1 MLLRFAKRA
10 WPWLLGLAIV
20 IAIVTRVPLD
30 AFGAAIHAGPHL
42 QLAAVDFAVIVVI
55 LVTDT
60 IATWLALR
68 VTGVRWTIART
79 MWVRGATYILSL
91 LNYAVGQGGMGYYLH
106 RSGVSGLR
114 AAGITLFTMGT
125 TLATLLLLTTAAW
138 AIGGQATSTATWWT
152 LVGCCAA
159 FAVYL
164 VVIALRPAVIAHR
177 EILAPMFETG
187 LIGHALAML
196 GRLPHVIIIVFG
208 HWLAMLAWG
217 IPVPFGVAATVMP
230 AVVIAGVLPISPA
243 GLGTIQA
250 ALVYFFSDYAAGATA
265 DDRAALVLAFSIV
278 HFVYAML
285 GQLAV
290 GLVCLPLARRGDPK
304 PDVQA

>member
-1 MLLRFAKRA
+1 MEYTTGIALLAVFLVVVALIVRGQSPVIMLL
-10 WPWLLGLAIV
+10 LLAIV
-20 IAIVTRVPLD
+20 
-30 AFGAAIHAGPHL
+30 
-42 QLAAVDFAVIVVI
+42 
-55 LVTDT
+55 
-60 IATWLALR
+60 W
-68 VTGVRWTIART
+68 
-79 MWVRGATYILSL
+79 
-91 LNYAVGQGGMGYYLH
+91 
-106 RSGVSGLR
+106 
-114 AAGITLFTMGT
+114 
-125 TLATLLLLTTAAW
+125 
-138 AIGGQATSTATWWT
+138 
-152 LVGCCAA
+152 
-159 FAVYL
+159 
-164 VVIALRPAVIAHR
+164 AVIAGISVQDIQSK
-177 EILAPMFETG
+177 ILQGGGVQYAS
-187 LIGHALAML
+187 A
-196 GRLPHVIIIVFG
+196 VIIIVFG